1 MALSNLSSVI
11 RSKYK
16 NAVGDYEISYDVS
29 QNSGKKAN
37 NVRGSIKKGDLKIGY
52 VNCELEGRKSITFEA
67 GVSDEDAKQLVSTII
82 EDAANIFAERN
93 KE

>member
-29 QNSGKKAN
+29 QNSG
-37 NVRGSIKKGDLKIGY
+37 
-52 VNCELEGRKSITFEA
+52 
-67 GVSDEDAKQLVSTII
+67 
-82 EDAANIFAERN
+82 
-93 KE
+93 